1 MCATP
6 NTIAYVADLLM
17 QPDSLR
23 RVRMRDVSVALVPL
37 SRSINAYR
45 RIILTGM
52 GSSHAALRPLWLTLV
67 EAGITAWRV
76 DSAECLG
83 HCLPLVDD
91 NTLVIAASQS
101 GRSAE
106 LVALSGEA
114 KLRGGSLLAI
124 TNDSDSPLARNADA
138 VIDIGAGVE
147 MAVSTKTYLN
157 TLAVGVMLGRIFLDL
172 GEGASLDRVAD
183 AIDAYLTDWRNRVER
198 MKETA
203 GLPERLYFLAR
214 GSSLAAAEYGA
225 LIVKEAA
232 RWPVEAQSVPQFRH
246 GPLELADPRL
256 TVVLLSGSA
265 GRAREHNLV
274 LHGDLKKYGA
284 RSLWLDTG
292 SEDAAF
298 SIPACDDDL
307 RPILE
312 VLPLQLFSIA
322 LAEQSGVTPGE
333 FRHLTKVT
341 TVL

>member
-1 MCATP
+1 MRATP
-6 NTIAYVADLLM
+6 NTSAYVKDLLV
-17 QPDSLR
+17 QPTSLR
-23 RVRMRDVSVALVPL
+23 RVRMQDVSAALEPL
-37 SRSINAYR
+37 GKNINAFR

-52 GSSHAALRPLWLTLV
+52 GSSHAALRPLWLALV

-83 HCLPLVDD
+83 HCLSLVDD
-91 NTLVIAASQS
+91 NTLVVAASQS

-106 LVALSGEA
+106 LVALSDEVRG
-114 KLRGGSLLAI
+114 RGGSLLAI
-124 TNDSDSPLARNADA
+124 TNDIESPLARNADA
-138 VIDIGAGVE
+138 VIDIGAGIE
-147 MAVSTKTYLN
+147 TAVSTKTYLN
-157 TLAVGVMLGRIFLDL
+157 TLAVGVILERIFLDR
-172 GEGASLDRVAD
+172 GEGPSLDRVAD
-183 AIDAYLTDWRNRVER
+183 AIEGYLMDWRHRVER
-198 MKETA
+198 MKEAT

-256 TVVLLSGSA
+256 TIVLLSGGA
-265 GRAREHNLV
+265 GLAREQNHV
-274 LHGDLKKYGA
+274 LHGDLKRYGA
-284 RSLWLDTG
+284 RSFWLDTA
-292 SEDAAF
+292 SEDVAF
-298 SIPACDDDL
+298 SIPACDDAL

-322 LAEQSGVTPGE
+322 LAEQSGVTPGA
-333 FRHLTKVT
+333 FRHLEKVT